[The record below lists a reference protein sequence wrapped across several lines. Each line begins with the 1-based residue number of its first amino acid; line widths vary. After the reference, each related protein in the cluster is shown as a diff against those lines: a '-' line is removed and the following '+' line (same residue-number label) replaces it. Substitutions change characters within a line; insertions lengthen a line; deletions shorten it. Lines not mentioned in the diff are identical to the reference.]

1 MIDSHCHIGIGAEAD
16 KGEALETVLKRA
28 FSAGVEQMLT
38 VACSYEDTA
47 DLKAMIKRPNIWGAF
62 GIHPEN
68 AADFNEAKTLDV
80 FRALPQLVAYG
91 EIGLDYYYTPETK
104 ETQCLVFTRQ
114 LELAHQ
120 LNLPVI
126 IHTRDAEEDTVRIL
140 TNAFH
145 QGLLKS
151 GGVLHCFTG
160 SAQLAEV
167 ALNLG
172 LYLSAS
178 GIITFKNAENLRQ
191 VFQSVPLSRLLIET
205 DSPYLAPVPYRGKA
219 NEPAFAVE
227 TLKQLAYIKQI
238 DREEM
243 ASVTT
248 QNFKNL
254 FLKGKENEN

>member
-16 KGEALETVLKRA
+16 KGEALENILKRA
-28 FSAGVEQMLT
+28 FAVGVEQILT
-38 VACSYEDTA
+38 VACSYNDTA
-47 DLKAMIKRPNIWGAF
+47 DLAAMTRRPNVWGAL

-68 AADFNEAKTLDV
+68 AADFNEAKTQEV
-80 FRALPQLVAYG
+80 FRSMPHLVGYG

-104 ETQCLVFTRQ
+104 ETQCLVFARQ
-114 LELAHQ
+114 LELAYQ

-140 TNAFH
+140 KNAFEK
-145 QGLLKS
+145 GFLKQ

-160 SAQLAEV
+160 SDRLANI
-167 ALNLG
+167 ALDMG

-178 GIITFKNAENLRQ
+178 GIITFKNAEKLRQ

-205 DSPYLAPVPYRGKA
+205 DSPYLAPVPYRGKT

-238 DREEM
+238 DIEE
-243 ASVTT
+243 AAFFTT

-254 FLKGKENEN
+254 FLKGK